1 MLRTDSLKCC
11 PLPCQAGKNIRSASA
26 SDKEKTITDKNITL
40 SADPCVYYSEEQ
52 DGTVFKYREQV
63 IGNTV
68 YTVIS
73 RNNRNAKAT
82 AFDITKRLIERNS
95 REAFTT
101 QSLEGCNSGGHKQ

>member
-1 MLRTDSLKCC
+1 MMPSSLSSGENK
-11 PLPCQAGKNIRSASA
+11 RSASA
-26 SDKEKTITDKNITL
+26 SDKGKPITDKNITIT
-40 SADPCVYYSEEQ
+40 ADPCVYYSEEQ

>member
-1 MLRTDSLKCC
+1 VPRLR
-11 PLPCQAGKNIRSASA
+11 IRRNR
-26 SDKEKTITDKNITL
+26 KTKTTKNITL
-40 SADPCVYYSEEQ
+40 TADSRVYYSEEQ

-73 RNNRNAKAT
+73 RNNKNAKAT

-95 REAFTT
+95 RQLSTP
-101 QSLEGCNSGGHKQ
+101 QSLEGCNSGGYKQ